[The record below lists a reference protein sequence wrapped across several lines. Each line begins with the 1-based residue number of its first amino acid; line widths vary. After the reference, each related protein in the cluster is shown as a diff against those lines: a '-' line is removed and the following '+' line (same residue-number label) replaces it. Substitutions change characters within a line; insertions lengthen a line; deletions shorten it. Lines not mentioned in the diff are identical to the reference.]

1 MSEVDETIRETFTR
15 KVKSVNFTDEELF
28 EFAIKRADAHFE
40 GNFSRYMQELVV
52 RDRAS
57 PVTKKLMPEI
67 DINRYMI
74 D

>member
-28 EFAIKRADAHFE
+28 EFAIKRADAHFG

-52 RDRAS
+52 RDRS
-57 PVTKKLMPEI
+57 LPETKKLMPEI